1 MASSNEKAGSATQS
15 SQDLRIEFEVRG
27 MTCAACVGRVERAVA
42 RVPGVR
48 SVSVNLATER
58 ASIEVEQSD
67 IQITKHVAE
76 QVIEAIEG
84 SGYETQRIYPGHR
97 QGQGSST
104 LQGDLDAAD
113 ASHESNLDQSQRL
126 WREWLMSLT
135 FALPIFVLSMGPM
148 LYPPWMDWLMQ
159 FMSMRSW
166 NFLLWALATPVQF
179 GPGWRFYRNAYYSLK
194 AWSPDMNVLVALG
207 TTAAYLF
214 SSLITF
220 FPNALGSTDRPGS
233 SPLHV
238 MFESSAVVICLVLLG
253 KYLEARSKKF
263 TKDAIESMSKLQP
276 ATARLLVGADEQTQ
290 SRQIPVSELTV
301 GDRVEILAGSSVPID
316 GRIESGNSFLEE
328 SMITGEPI
336 PKEKGVGDSVI
347 GGTVNGNGRLVIRVT
362 ATGSQTFLA
371 RITTMV
377 AEAQSN
383 KPPIQSLLDQIIRYF
398 APAVVALALL
408 TAIGWWALSS
418 ENKLSNALIHSVAV
432 LVVACPCAL
441 GLATPMSMMVGSGRG
456 AELGILFR
464 SQEAIQKLASVQSV
478 VLDKTG
484 TLTKGKPAFRG
495 AWVLSS
501 SDNSLSLDELYG
513 LGSIASR
520 SSDHPVAL
528 AIREGTQGVR
538 AKGILME
545 SNAVPGRGVQVRLS
559 DGRRISL
566 GSYSWMKQLGISN
579 EESDRLD
586 LQLGEQGMS
595 LSWLAVGKTLAG
607 VFGVDDPLKDD
618 GPQAIQLLKSFGIT
632 MELLSGDHPG
642 AVAKVASTLGIDR
655 YTGGQLPQDKAQR
668 VQELR
673 QLHQRVAFVGDGIN
687 DAPAL
692 ANADVGIAMGG
703 GTEVAMSTADVVLTT
718 GQAKRIPEAIGLSRA
733 VMRNIYQNL
742 FWAFIYNLV
751 LLPLAAGWLSPWTDW
766 TFTPVMAALAMSFSS
781 ILVVGNALRLR
792 SYRMFPNE

>member
-1 MASSNEKAGSATQS
+1 MASSNEKAGSETQS
-15 SQDLRIEFEVRG
+15 SQNLRIEFEVRG

-42 RVPGVR
+42 KVPGVR
-48 SVSVNLATER
+48 RVSVNLATER
-58 ASIEVEQSD
+58 ASIEVDPSD
-67 IQITKHVAE
+67 LDFAKQVSG
-76 QVIEAIEG
+76 QVIEAIEE
-84 SGYETQRIYPGHR
+84 SGYETQRVIPGPGEELSK
-97 QGQGSST
+97 QQVGLAASDVSEEST
-104 LQGDLDAAD
+104 L
-113 ASHESNLDQSQRL
+113 DQTERI
-126 WREWLMSLT
+126 WRDWLISLM
-135 FALPIFVLSMGPM
+135 FAFPVFALSMGPM

-159 FMSMRSW
+159 FMSMKSW

-207 TTAAYLF
+207 TSAAYLF
-214 SSLITF
+214 STFITF
-220 FPNALGSTDRPGS
+220 FPIALGASDRHGS
-233 SPLHV
+233 VPLHV

-263 TKDAIESMSKLQP
+263 TKDAILSMSKLQP
-276 ATARLLVGADEQTQ
+276 ATAWLLTGAGDPPQ
-290 SRQIPVSELTV
+290 SRQVPVSELKV
-301 GDRVEILAGSSVPID
+301 GDRVEILAGASVPID
-316 GRIESGNSFLEE
+316 GLIESGNSFLRE

-336 PKEKGVGDSVI
+336 PKEKGVGDCVI
-347 GGTVNGNGRLVIRVT
+347 GGTINGNGRLVIQVT

-371 RITTMV
+371 RITHMV

-398 APAVVALALL
+398 APAVVVLALL
-408 TAIGWWALSS
+408 TAFGWWTFSS
-418 ENKLSNALIHSVAV
+418 ENKVSNALIHSVAV

-484 TLTKGKPAFRG
+484 TLTKGKPTFRG
-495 AWVLSS
+495 AWVLPCSG
-501 SDNSLSLDELYG
+501 NSHSLDELHS

-566 GSYSWMKQLGISN
+566 GSYNWMKQLGITN
-579 EESDRLD
+579 DESDRLD
-586 LQLGEQGMS
+586 LKLGEQGMS
-595 LSWLAVGKTLAG
+595 LSWLAVGNTLAG

-618 GPQAIQLLKSFGIT
+618 GPQAIELLKTFGIT
-632 MELLSGDHPG
+632 TELLSGDHPG
-642 AVAKVASTLGIDR
+642 AVAQVAKTLGIER
-655 YTGGQLPQDKAQR
+655 FTGGQLPQDKAQR

-673 QLHQRVAFVGDGIN
+673 QLKQRVAFVGDGIN

-751 LLPLAAGWLSPWTDW
+751 LLPLAAGWLSPWTDL

-792 SYRMFPNE
+792 SYTMFTN

>member
-1 MASSNEKAGSATQS
+1 
-15 SQDLRIEFEVRG
+15 

-42 RVPGVR
+42 KVPGVR

-97 QGQGSST
+97 QGQGSSI

-113 ASHESNLDQSQRL
+113 ASHESNLDQTQSL
-126 WREWLMSLT
+126 WREWLISLT

-220 FPNALGSTDRPGS
+220 FPNALGSTDRSGS

-290 SRQIPVSELTV
+290 SRQIPVSELNV
-301 GDRVEILAGSSVPID
+301 GDRVEILAGASVPID

-495 AWVLSS
+495 GWVLSGS
-501 SDNSLSLDELYG
+501 ENSLSLDELYG

-520 SSDHPVAL
+520 SSDHPVAI

-618 GPQAIQLLKSFGIT
+618 GQQAIQLLKSFGIT
-632 MELLSGDHPG
+632 TELLSGDHPG

-655 YTGGQLPQDKAQR
+655 FTGGQLPQDKAQR

-792 SYRMFPNE
+792 SYTMFPNE

>member
-1 MASSNEKAGSATQS
+1 
-15 SQDLRIEFEVRG
+15 
-27 MTCAACVGRVERAVA
+27 
-42 RVPGVR
+42 
-48 SVSVNLATER
+48 
-58 ASIEVEQSD
+58 
-67 IQITKHVAE
+67 
-76 QVIEAIEG
+76 
-84 SGYETQRIYPGHR
+84 
-97 QGQGSST
+97 
-104 LQGDLDAAD
+104 
-113 ASHESNLDQSQRL
+113 
-126 WREWLMSLT
+126 
-135 FALPIFVLSMGPM
+135 
-148 LYPPWMDWLMQ
+148 
-159 FMSMRSW
+159 
-166 NFLLWALATPVQF
+166 
-179 GPGWRFYRNAYYSLK
+179 
-194 AWSPDMNVLVALG
+194 
-207 TTAAYLF
+207 
-214 SSLITF
+214 
-220 FPNALGSTDRPGS
+220 
-233 SPLHV
+233 
-238 MFESSAVVICLVLLG
+238 
-253 KYLEARSKKF
+253 
-263 TKDAIESMSKLQP
+263 
-276 ATARLLVGADEQTQ
+276 
-290 SRQIPVSELTV
+290 
-301 GDRVEILAGSSVPID
+301 
-316 GRIESGNSFLEE
+316 
-328 SMITGEPI
+328 
-336 PKEKGVGDSVI
+336 
-347 GGTVNGNGRLVIRVT
+347 
-362 ATGSQTFLA
+362 
-371 RITTMV
+371 
-377 AEAQSN
+377 
-383 KPPIQSLLDQIIRYF
+383 
-398 APAVVALALL
+398 
-408 TAIGWWALSS
+408 
-418 ENKLSNALIHSVAV
+418 
-432 LVVACPCAL
+432 
-441 GLATPMSMMVGSGRG
+441 MSMMVGSGRG

-501 SDNSLSLDELYG
+501 SGNSLSLDELYG

-520 SSDHPVAL
+520 SSDHPVAI

-632 MELLSGDHPG
+632 TELLSGDHPG

-655 YTGGQLPQDKAQR
+655 FTGGQLPQDKAQR

-751 LLPLAAGWLSPWTDW
+751 LLPLAAGWLSPWTNW

-792 SYRMFPNE
+792 SYRMFPNG

>member
-1 MASSNEKAGSATQS
+1 
-15 SQDLRIEFEVRG
+15 

-632 MELLSGDHPG
+632 TELLSGDHPG

-792 SYRMFPNE
+792 SYRMFPNG